1 MQFLFQKKTGY
12 DSKKLSKKLLDY
24 NIQTRPFFWPMNEQK
39 IIKKLN
45 ISNKEKFPN
54 SRLISR
60 YGLYLP
66 SSISLNNKTIKY
78 ICKVINYILG

>member
-1 MQFLFQKKTGY
+1 
-12 DSKKLSKKLLDY
+12 
-24 NIQTRPFFWPMNEQK
+24 MNEQK

-54 SRLISR
+54 SRFISR